1 MLLCMWWS
9 SQMQKSSRLPCIC
22 SYFWRCRKCRKFE
35 FWSAIHK
42 NLAQTQAQRPTIRTK
57 RNHAAKSAIEAA
69 SEPASLPARQAA
81 RQATRHIGTGR
92 QTTHQPG
99 KIKRKQR
106 QTGTQSQRCKAP
118 SMSSA
123 GPIACW
129 QAMASKKAILTKNQ
143 LGWGCMQ
150 HMLATSEG
158 MT

>member
-1 MLLCMWWS
+1 
-9 SQMQKSSRLPCIC
+9 MQKSSRLRCIC

-42 NLAQTQAQRPTIRTK
+42 NLAQTQAQRPTDRQ
-57 RNHAAKSAIEAA
+57 RENHAAKSAIEAA

-81 RQATRHIGTGR
+81 SQATRHIGTGR

-129 QAMASKKAILTKNQ
+129 QAMASKNAILTKNQ

-158 MT
+158 IT

>member
-1 MLLCMWWS
+1 MLHCMWWG
-9 SQMQKSSRLPCIC
+9 SQMQRSRRLRGIS
-22 SYFWRCRKCRKFE
+22 SYFWRCRKSRKFE
-35 FWSAIHK
+35 IWIALRHK
-42 NLAQTQAQRPTIRTK
+42 LAQTQAQRPRIRTK

-81 RQATRHIGTGR
+81 SQATRHIGTGR

-158 MT
+158 IT